1 MHGGSERDGAGDGE
15 WHAEH
20 VHACAFPRFAVGSAG
35 AAGRLVRP
43 REGGTLG
50 RRPAIRVG
58 GKRKSLGCF
67 TDEDAAGRAYDAAI
81 RKYYPDEKPQRWKG
95 YNFTAADGEE
105 GSDDGDDTRSARG
118 AASSSAAA
126 IDESEEE
133 EEEEDT
139 SSSSEEHPRRR
150 RRGKSPI
157 DAEVLLFSAFL

>member
-1 MHGGSERDGAGDGE
+1 MKQGGSSKYRGVSWNTKAKKLK
-15 WHAEH
+15 
-20 VHACAFPRFAVGSAG
+20 AV
-35 AAGRLVRP
+35 
-43 REGGTLG
+43 
-50 RRPAIRVG
+50 IRVG
-58 GKRKSLGCF
+58 GKVKYLGRF
-67 TDEDAAGRAYDAAI
+67 TDEDAAGCAYDAAI
-81 RKYYPDEKPQRWKG
+81 RKYYPDEKPHKWKG

-133 EEEEDT
+133 EEEEEDT